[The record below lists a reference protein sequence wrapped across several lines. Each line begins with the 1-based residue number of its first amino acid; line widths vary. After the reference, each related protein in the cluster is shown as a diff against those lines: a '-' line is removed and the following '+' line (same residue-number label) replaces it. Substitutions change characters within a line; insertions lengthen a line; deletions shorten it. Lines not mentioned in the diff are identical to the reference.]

1 MTETKDKIN
10 ITKDKINI
18 IRAKYTASAVKKAQY
33 PAERLKEI
41 AFIGRSNVGKSSLIN
56 SLTRVHNLA
65 RVSGQPG
72 KTQTINF
79 FELTAR
85 IIETGEDKL
94 FHLVDL
100 PGYGY
105 AKTAQT
111 NRKQWA
117 KFIEEY
123 FLNSEHLQF
132 VCQLIDIR
140 HAPMKSDIEMFNW
153 LVKNNVPVL
162 IIATKADKIS
172 RGAVAKQVAQIRKT
186 LGVKEIDILPYSSVK
201 NAGRS
206 ELLEVIY
213 QMLTD

>member
-1 MTETKDKIN
+1 M
-10 ITKDKINI
+10 
-18 IRAKYTASAVKKAQY
+18 
-33 PAERLKEI
+33 
-41 AFIGRSNVGKSSLIN
+41 
-56 SLTRVHNLA
+56 
-65 RVSGQPG
+65 
-72 KTQTINF
+72 
-79 FELTAR
+79 
-85 IIETGEDKL
+85 
-94 FHLVDL
+94 
-100 PGYGY
+100 
-105 AKTAQT
+105 
-111 NRKQWA
+111 
-117 KFIEEY
+117 
-123 FLNSEHLQF
+123 QF

>member
-1 MTETKDKIN
+1 MTE
-10 ITKDKINI
+10 TKDKINI

-41 AFIGRSNVGKSSLIN
+41 SFIGRSNVGKSSLIN

-123 FLNSEHLQF
+123 FLNSEQLQF

>member
-1 MTETKDKIN
+1 MMQIQ
-10 ITKDKINI
+10 DKINI
-18 IRAKYTASAVKKAQY
+18 IRAKYIASAVKKAQY
-33 PAERLKEI
+33 PTEKRKEI

-85 IIETGEDKL
+85 IIETGEDRL

-123 FLNSEHLQF
+123 FLHSEQLQF

-140 HAPMKSDIEMFNW
+140 HAPMKSDVEMFDW

-172 RGAVAKQVAQIRKT
+172 RGAVAKQIAQIKKT

-201 NAGRS
+201 NSGRS

-213 QMLTD
+213 QMLTN

>member
-1 MTETKDKIN
+1 MMQIQ
-10 ITKDKINI
+10 DKINI
-18 IRAKYTASAVKKAQY
+18 IRAKYIASAVKKAQY
-33 PAERLKEI
+33 PTEKRKEI

-123 FLNSEHLQF
+123 FLHSEQLQF

-140 HAPMKSDIEMFNW
+140 HAPMKSDVEMFDW

-172 RGAVAKQVAQIRKT
+172 RGAVAKQIAQIKKT

-213 QMLTD
+213 DGLLK

>member
-1 MTETKDKIN
+1 MTE
-10 ITKDKINI
+10 TKDKINI

-123 FLNSEHLQF
+123 FLNSEQLQF

-172 RGAVAKQVAQIRKT
+172 RGAVAKQVAQIKKM

-213 QMLTD
+213 QMLTN

>member
-1 MTETKDKIN
+1 MMQIQ
-10 ITKDKINI
+10 DKINI
-18 IRAKYTASAVKKAQY
+18 IRAKYVASAVKKAQY
-33 PAERLKEI
+33 PEERLKEI

-123 FLNSEHLQF
+123 FLHSGQLQF

-140 HAPMKSDIEMFNW
+140 HAPMKSDVEMFQW

-172 RGAVAKQVAQIRKT
+172 RGAVAKQIAQIRKT

-213 QMLTD
+213 QMLID

>member
-1 MTETKDKIN
+1 MTE
-10 ITKDKINI
+10 TKDKINI

-172 RGAVAKQVAQIRKT
+172 RGAVAKQVAQIKKM

>member
-1 MTETKDKIN
+1 MTE
-10 ITKDKINI
+10 TKDKINI

-123 FLNSEHLQF
+123 FLNSKQLQF

>member
-1 MTETKDKIN
+1 MTE
-10 ITKDKINI
+10 TKDKINI

-41 AFIGRSNVGKSSLIN
+41 AFIGRSNVDKSSLIN

-172 RGAVAKQVAQIRKT
+172 RGAVAKQVAQIKKM

>member
-1 MTETKDKIN
+1 MTE
-10 ITKDKINI
+10 TKDKINI

-41 AFIGRSNVGKSSLIN
+41 SFIGRSNVGKSSLIN

-172 RGAVAKQVAQIRKT
+172 RGAVAKQVAQIKKM

>member
-1 MTETKDKIN
+1 MTE
-10 ITKDKINI
+10 TKDKINI

-213 QMLTD
+213 EGLLK

>member
-1 MTETKDKIN
+1 MMQIQ
-10 ITKDKINI
+10 DKINI
-18 IRAKYTASAVKKAQY
+18 IRAKYIASAVKKAQY
-33 PAERLKEI
+33 PTEKRKEI

-123 FLNSEHLQF
+123 FLHSEQLQF

-140 HAPMKSDIEMFNW
+140 HAPMKSDVEMFDW

-172 RGAVAKQVAQIRKT
+172 RGAVAKQIAQIKKT
-186 LGVKEIDILPYSSVK
+186 LGVKQIDILPYSSVK

-213 QMLTD
+213 DGLLK

>member
-1 MTETKDKIN
+1 MMQIQ
-10 ITKDKINI
+10 DKINI
-18 IRAKYTASAVKKAQY
+18 IRAKYIASAVKKAQY
-33 PAERLKEI
+33 PTEKRKEI

-85 IIETGEDKL
+85 IIETGEDRL

-123 FLNSEHLQF
+123 FLHSEQLQF

-140 HAPMKSDIEMFNW
+140 HAPMKSDVEMFDW

-172 RGAVAKQVAQIRKT
+172 RGAVAKQIAQIKKT

-201 NAGRS
+201 NSGRS

-213 QMLTD
+213 DGLLK